1 MEKHQNQKIRN
12 ATEVTYNG
20 VTFKSKLEQSIYST
34 LLKEGFNPQYEP
46 FTFTLWSGF
55 TPITPF
61 YDAETV
67 NQMKKRLKGSSSEF
81 HRLLTLKNSR
91 MIDIKYTPDFY
102 FKYKN
107 LRVYIEAKG
116 IENDVFYIKKKMFLK
131 YLDEHFLHSGEKS
144 VFFEVRTKRQLFQA
158 INIIKS
164 LTRDEQ
170 QTTIEN

>member
-1 MEKHQNQKIRN
+1 MNPAPSDVKYNNLDIWI
-12 ATEVTYNG
+12 EV
-20 VTFKSKLEQSIYST
+20 KS
-34 LLKEGFNPQYEP
+34 
-46 FTFTLWSGF
+46 
-55 TPITPF
+55 
-61 YDAETV
+61 
-67 NQMKKRLKGSSSEF
+67 
-81 HRLLTLKNSR
+81 
-91 MIDIKYTPDFY
+91 
-102 FKYKN
+102 
-107 LRVYIEAKG
+107 